1 MRSLLPFLAPV
12 GVIGPVWVFGW
23 PEASFA
29 SLVLLGLL
37 CYLAIFDQKNLR
49 LPDHATLPIAV
60 LGMVVTWLYWS
71 PLLASHVGAA
81 CVTIGLLWGLS
92 VLWLR
97 MRDVDALGLGD
108 VKLAG
113 AAALWVGPAISF
125 VVMIAAASALLI
137 TFASIGL
144 GRTRLND
151 PIPFGPFL
159 CFGFWVVWCWFAG

>member
-12 GVIGPVWVFGW
+12 GVIAPVWIFGW
-23 PEASFA
+23 PEAPFA
-29 SLVLLGLL
+29 SLVLSGLL
-37 CYLAIFDQKNLR
+37 CYLAMFDQKHLR
-49 LPDHATLPIAV
+49 LPDHATLPLAV
-60 LGMVVTWLYWS
+60 LGVVVTWLYWA
-71 PLLASHVGAA
+71 PLLPTHIGAA
-81 CVTIGLLWGLS
+81 CVTVGTLWGVS

-137 TFASIGL
+137 TIANVGF
-144 GRTRLND
+144 GRARLND

-159 CFGFWVVWCWFAG
+159 CFGFWAVWCWFAG